1 MTRTLLRLAVLAAG
15 LYIGWQY
22 GAPHFRAW
30 RFRDAI
36 TQTARLSSATSDT
49 EMRSSLQEAALEL
62 GIPLKPRRLHVSRD
76 RRGTHI
82 IAAWEEVVT
91 IDAWKLGTWVDTLE
105 FGEDQT
111 VQRDE
116 EAR

>member
-1 MTRTLLRLAVLAAG
+1 MARNLLWLAVLGAG

-22 GAPHFRAW
+22 GAPYFRAW

-36 TQTARLSSATSDT
+36 TQTARLSSATSDA
-49 EMRSSLQEAALEL
+49 EMRSSLQEAALEF

-82 IAAWEEVVT
+82 MAAWEEVVT
-91 IDAWKLGTWVDTLE
+91 IDAWKLGTWVDTLD
-105 FGEDQT
+105 FGYDQT
-111 VQRDE
+111 VRRDE
-116 EAR
+116 DAR